1 MQPETTVD
9 KILNPKTN
17 RYVSVNSRL
26 GKQLLKKTDEIDV
39 FINDNFINKVID
51 TDMIIDDVPI
61 ELIEDKVIIDSS
73 VSDIE
78 KIIEDN
84 KDEILDIR
92 KRIRDRKE
100 YMKGYYD
107 ANKDKI
113 KQRAKDNYISKKSIR
128 VE

>member
-26 GKQLLKKTDEIDV
+26 GKQLLKKTDDIEN

-51 TDMIIDDVPI
+51 TDIIVDDVPI
-61 ELIEDKVIIDSS
+61 VLIDDKIIIDSG

>member
-26 GKQLLKKTDEIDV
+26 GKQLLKKTDEIEV

>member
-26 GKQLLKKTDEIDV
+26 GKQLLKKTDEIEV

-107 ANKDKI
+107 TNKDKI

-128 VE
+128 VV

>member
-26 GKQLLKKTDEIDV
+26 GKQLLKKTDEIEV

-51 TDMIIDDVPI
+51 TDIIIDTIPI
-61 ELIEDKVIIDSS
+61 ELIDDKLVIDSS

-78 KIIEDN
+78 KKDN
-84 KDEILDIR
+84 ILKIDIK

-113 KQRAKDNYISKKSIR
+113 KQRAKDNYISKKSIS
-128 VE
+128 VV

>member
-26 GKQLLKKTDEIDV
+26 GKQLLKKTDEIEV

-51 TDMIIDDVPI
+51 TDIIIDAIPI
-61 ELIEDKVIIDSS
+61 ELIEDKVIIDSG

-78 KIIEDN
+78 KKDN
-84 KDEILDIR
+84 ILKIDIK

>member
-26 GKQLLKKTDEIDV
+26 GKQLLKKTDEIEV

-51 TDMIIDDVPI
+51 TDIIVDDVPI
-61 ELIEDKVIIDSS
+61 VLIDDKIIIDSG

>member
-26 GKQLLKKTDEIDV
+26 GKQLLKKTDEIEV

-51 TDMIIDDVPI
+51 TDIIIDTIPI
-61 ELIEDKVIIDSS
+61 ELIDDKLVIDSS

-78 KIIEDN
+78 KKDN
-84 KDEILDIR
+84 ILKIDIK

>member
-26 GKQLLKKTDEIDV
+26 GKQLLKKTDDIEN

-51 TDMIIDDVPI
+51 TDIIVDDVPI
-61 ELIEDKVIIDSS
+61 VLIDDKVIIDSG

>member
-26 GKQLLKKTDEIDV
+26 GKQLLKKTD
-39 FINDNFINKVID
+39 DNFINKVID
-51 TDMIIDDVPI
+51 ADIIIDTIPI
-61 ELIEDKVIIDSS
+61 VLIDDKVIIDSG

-128 VE
+128 VV

>member
-26 GKQLLKKTDEIDV
+26 GKQLLKKTDDIEN

-51 TDMIIDDVPI
+51 TDIIIDTIPI
-61 ELIEDKVIIDSS
+61 ELKDDKIIIDSG
-73 VSDIE
+73 VSDID

-107 ANKDKI
+107 TNKDKI

-128 VE
+128 VD